1 MVVKIGISHLT
12 PSAVVFLQNIIPCNL
27 FNKKMVQ
34 HDVENFK
41 VQPSQNSDR
50 G

>member
-27 FNKKMVQ
+27 FNKKMV